1 VKGFNEIPGWSCTTP
16 EGAFYI
22 TPKSPIEDDLAFTEL
37 LAKDGVF
44 CLPGS
49 VVKMNGFL
57 RASITANDEMVERAL
72 PIFAAARR
80 KVLGQK

>member
-1 VKGFNEIPGWSCTTP
+1 
-16 EGAFYI
+16 
-22 TPKSPIEDDLAFTEL
+22 
-37 LAKDGVF
+37 
-44 CLPGS
+44 
-49 VVKMNGFL
+49 MNGFL